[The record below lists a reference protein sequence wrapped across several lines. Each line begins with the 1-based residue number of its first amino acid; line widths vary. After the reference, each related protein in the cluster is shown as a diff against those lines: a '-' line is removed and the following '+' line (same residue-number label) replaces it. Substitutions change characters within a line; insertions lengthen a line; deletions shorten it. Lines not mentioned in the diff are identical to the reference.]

1 VATAAGEGV
10 NLGRLLFW
18 LGISFVA
25 VGLLLQVAPQIPWLG
40 KLPGD
45 ITIERPGFR
54 FTFPLTTCL
63 LISLVLTLLASL
75 FARR

>member
-1 VATAAGEGV
+1 VAPAAGEGV

-18 LGISFVA
+18 LGVSFVV
-25 VGLLLQVAPQIPWLG
+25 VGLLIQVAPQIPFLG

-54 FTFPLTTCL
+54 FTFPLVTCL
-63 LISLVLTLLASL
+63 LISIVLTLLASL

>member
-1 VATAAGEGV
+1 M

-18 LGISFVA
+18 LGVSFVV
-25 VGLLLQVAPQIPWLG
+25 VGLLIQVAPQIPFLG

-54 FTFPLTTCL
+54 FTFPLVTCL
-63 LISLVLTLLASL
+63 LISIVLTLLASL

>member
-1 VATAAGEGV
+1 V

-18 LGISFVA
+18 LGVSFVV
-25 VGLLLQVAPQIPWLG
+25 VGLLIQVAPQIPFLG

-54 FTFPLTTCL
+54 FTFPLVTCL
-63 LISLVLTLLASL
+63 LISIVLTLLASL

>member
-1 VATAAGEGV
+1 M

-18 LGISFVA
+18 LGISFVV
-25 VGLLLQVAPQIPWLG
+25 VGALIQIAPQIPWLG

-54 FTFPLTTCL
+54 FTFPLATCI
-63 LISLVLTLLASL
+63 LISVVLTLLGNL
-75 FARR
+75 FARLR

>member
-1 VATAAGEGV
+1 M

-18 LGISFVA
+18 LGISFVV
-25 VGLLLQVAPQIPWLG
+25 VGLLIQVAPQIPFLG

-54 FTFPLTTCL
+54 FTFPLVTCL
-63 LISLVLTLLASL
+63 LISIVLSLLASL

>member
-1 VATAAGEGV
+1 M

-18 LGISFVA
+18 LGVSFVV
-25 VGLLLQVAPQIPWLG
+25 VGLLIQVAPQIPFLG

-54 FTFPLTTCL
+54 FTFPLVTCL
-63 LISLVLTLLASL
+63 LISVVLTLLASL

>member
-1 VATAAGEGV
+1 M
-10 NLGRLLFW
+10 NFGRLLFW
-18 LGISFVA
+18 LGVSFVV
-25 VGLLLQVAPQIPWLG
+25 VGLLIQVAPQIPFLG

-54 FTFPLTTCL
+54 FTFPLETCL
-63 LISLVLTLLASL
+63 LISIVLTLLASL

>member
-1 VATAAGEGV
+1 M

-18 LGISFVA
+18 LGVSFVV
-25 VGLLLQVAPQIPWLG
+25 VGLLIQIAPQIPFLG

-54 FTFPLTTCL
+54 FTFPLMTCL
-63 LISLVLTLLASL
+63 LISVVLTLLASL

>member
-1 VATAAGEGV
+1 M

-18 LGISFVA
+18 LGVSFVV
-25 VGLLLQVAPQIPWLG
+25 VGLLIQVAPQIPFLG

-54 FTFPLTTCL
+54 FTFPLMTCL
-63 LISLVLTLLASL
+63 LISVVLTLLASL

>member
-1 VATAAGEGV
+1 M

-18 LGISFVA
+18 IGVSFVV
-25 VGLLLQVAPQIPWLG
+25 VGLLLQIAPQIPFLG

-45 ITIERPGFR
+45 ITVERPGFR
-54 FTFPLTTCL
+54 FTFPITTCI
-63 LISLVLTLLASL
+63 LISVVLSLVATL

>member
-1 VATAAGEGV
+1 M

-18 LGISFVA
+18 LGVSFVA
-25 VGLLLQVAPQIPWLG
+25 VSLLLQVAPQIPFLG

-45 ITIERPGFR
+45 IVIERPGFR
-54 FTFPLTTCL
+54 FTFPLATCL
-63 LISLVLTLLASL
+63 LISVVLTLLANL

>member
-1 VATAAGEGV
+1 VAPAAGQGV

-18 LGISFVA
+18 LGVSFVV
-25 VGLLLQVAPQIPWLG
+25 VGLLIQVAPQIPFLG

-54 FTFPLTTCL
+54 FTFPLVTCL
-63 LISLVLTLLASL
+63 LISIVLTLLASL